1 MVVGSEQLWD
11 AARRSVVAEHGG
23 AWRDDAT
30 SAMQGMS
37 SPEWSRYL
45 HDRLGVPL
53 RDQEIVRLV
62 VTGLLACC
70 ERELPLLPG
79 AVEAA
84 RRVASHWPLA
94 LATSSNRVVIDEVLE
109 LSGLAGTFDVTVSS
123 EEVAHGKPFPDVYLA
138 AARGLGAAP
147 EDCAAV
153 EALEGISGV
162 DGHLDDGHLDDG
174 YLDEGHL
181 DEEEAESFPASEPH
195 SEWAGPSN

>member
-37 SPEWSRYL
+37 SPEGSRYR

-53 RDQEIVRLV
+53 RDQEIVRRV
-62 VTGLLACC
+62 VTGLLARCG
-70 ERELPLLPG
+70 RELPLLPG
-79 AVEAA
+79 AIEAV
-84 RRVASHWPLA
+84 RRVASHRPPA
-94 LATSSNRVVIDEVLE
+94 LTTSSNRVVIDEVLE
-109 LSGLAGTFDVTVSS
+109 LSGLAGTFDVTVPC

-147 EDCAAV
+147 EDCAAL
-153 EALEGISGV
+153 EALEVISGV
-162 DGHLDDGHLDDG
+162 D
-174 YLDEGHL
+174 GHL
-181 DEEEAESFPASEPH
+181 DEEEAESLPASDPH
-195 SEWAGPSN
+195 SVWAGPSNRSA

>member
-1 MVVGSEQLWD
+1 MVVDSEQLWD

-62 VTGLLACC
+62 VTGLLARC

-79 AVEAA
+79 AVEAV

-138 AARGLGAAP
+138 AARGLGDAP
-147 EDCAAV
+147 EDCAAL
-153 EALEGISGV
+153 EALEVISGV
-162 DGHLDDGHLDDG
+162 D
-174 YLDEGHL
+174 GHL